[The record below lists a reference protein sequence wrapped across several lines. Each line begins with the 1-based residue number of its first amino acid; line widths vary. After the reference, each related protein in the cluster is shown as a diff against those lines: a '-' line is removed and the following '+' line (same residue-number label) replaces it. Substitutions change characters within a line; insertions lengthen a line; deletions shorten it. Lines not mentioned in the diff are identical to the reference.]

1 MFGNLV
7 NRHDIARFARAL
19 RGRRGVEILRRAVRP
34 TRVRILES
42 WNRIERP
49 PTNWWDL
56 PEVVARW
63 NRLVSGDPSTDHV
76 SYIAQTHLAG
86 QRALR
91 AISLGCGTGVR
102 EQRWAREGIFSRIDG
117 YDPSPARIAHASQEA
132 AALGLGEV
140 LRFHEGDARTLEL
153 EPDSCD
159 VALFEGSLHHISPL
173 TSALERVTRW
183 LQPRGFLLVDDFI
196 GPTRMQWTT
205 RQLEVINALLQ
216 LLPAHLRTRY
226 DGRSLKHRL
235 VRPSRL
241 SMWLSD
247 PSEAV
252 ESGRIL
258 PLLREIFEVVEVRPY
273 GGSVLHM
280 LLSEI
285 AHNFRTDD
293 PAAKR
298 ALRLCFEAED
308 LLLASGEVA
317 SDFAVVVCR
326 KRPAV

>member
-1 MFGNLV
+1 
-7 NRHDIARFARAL
+7 
-19 RGRRGVEILRRAVRP
+19 
-34 TRVRILES
+34 
-42 WNRIERP
+42 
-49 PTNWWDL
+49 
-56 PEVVARW
+56 
-63 NRLVSGDPSTDHV
+63 LVSGDPATDHV
-76 SYIAQTHLAG
+76 RYIAQTHLAG
-86 QRALR
+86 KRALR
-91 AISLGCGTGVR
+91 GISLGCGTGVR
-102 EQRWAREGIFSRIDG
+102 EQRWAREGLFSRIDG
-117 YDPSPARIAHASQEA
+117 YDPSPARIAHASREA
-132 AALGLGEV
+132 VASGLGEV

-153 EPDSCD
+153 EPEICD
-159 VALFEGSLHHISPL
+159 VVFFEGSLHHISPL
-173 TSALERVTRW
+173 TVALERVARW
-183 LQPRGFLLVDDFI
+183 LRPQGFLLVDDFI

-216 LLPAHLRTRY
+216 LLPARLRTRY
-226 DGRSLKHRL
+226 DGRSLKDRL

-258 PLLREIFEVVEVRPY
+258 PLLRELFEVVELRPY

-285 AHNFRTDD
+285 AHNFRADD

-308 LLLASGEVA
+308 LLLASGELA
-317 SDFAVVVCR
+317 SDFALVVCR
-326 KRPAV
+326 KRSVA